1 MFINELWDEL
11 VRHSGKKITAKD
23 GKSFTYSVAES
34 SIFIPEANWRI
45 TKAEF
50 ENAVSKL
57 KDKKFATLAENSSSY
72 VYAIIFSILKEN
84 K

>member
-1 MFINELWDEL
+1 MFINELWDEV

-23 GKSFTYSVAES
+23 GKSFTYSVTES
-34 SIFIPEANWRI
+34 NIFIPEANWRI

-57 KDKKFATLAENSSSY
+57 KDQKFATLAENSSSY